1 MILGAGNLSPT
12 INRIPGQGASVEEL
26 IPTFVQG
33 LDDALGGGIPKG
45 HTVLVAGAPGT
56 MKTTLLYHMMYH
68 NAKQGVRSLYV
79 SLEESYQDI
88 RSAMEKLGY
97 VGVNEAE
104 LYILDIGR
112 MRLEI
117 GQMEKEKDWMEIIQR
132 IIREGVESCNYQI
145 ITVDSLEAL
154 YALGGLREPRRDL
167 FHFFGFFKDMGTTTF
182 FISEVPFGQN
192 NLSRFGEDFLADG
205 ILFLKHFELRE
216 TDVQLRLRIVKMRRM
231 RHDQGYFALNYGGG
245 KFFVTKAILE

>member
-1 MILGAGNLSPT
+1 MEEEIL
-12 INRIPGQGASVEEL
+12 
-26 IPTFVQG
+26 PTFVQG

-45 HTVLVAGAPGT
+45 HTILVSGAPGT
-56 MKTTLLYHMMYH
+56 MKTTFLYHLMYH
-68 NAKQGVRSLYV
+68 NAKRGIRSLYV

-88 RSAMEKLGY
+88 KSAMEKLGY
-97 VGVNEAE
+97 KGVNESE

-117 GQMEKEKDWMEIIQR
+117 GQMEKDKDWMEIIQR

-154 YALGGLREPRRDL
+154 YALGGLQNPRRDL
-167 FHFFGFFKDMGTTTF
+167 FHFLGFFKDLGTTTF

-192 NLSRFGEDFLADG
+192 NLSRFGEDFLSDG
-205 ILFLKHFELRE
+205 IIYLKHFELRE
-216 TDVQLRLRIVKMRRM
+216 TDVQLRLRIVKMRKM
-231 RHDQGYFALNYGGG
+231 RHDQGYFALNYSGG